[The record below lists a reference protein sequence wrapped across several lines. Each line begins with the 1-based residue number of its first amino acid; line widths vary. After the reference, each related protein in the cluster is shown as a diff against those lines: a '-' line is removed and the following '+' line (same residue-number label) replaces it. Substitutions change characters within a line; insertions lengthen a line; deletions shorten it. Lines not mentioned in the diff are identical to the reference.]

1 MTKLGSTLLFFLIQA
16 ATTMS
21 LIVFILMKIDFSVLP

>member
-1 MTKLGSTLLFFLIQA
+1 MTKSGSALLFLLIQA

>member
-1 MTKLGSTLLFFLIQA
+1 MTKSGSALLFFPIQA